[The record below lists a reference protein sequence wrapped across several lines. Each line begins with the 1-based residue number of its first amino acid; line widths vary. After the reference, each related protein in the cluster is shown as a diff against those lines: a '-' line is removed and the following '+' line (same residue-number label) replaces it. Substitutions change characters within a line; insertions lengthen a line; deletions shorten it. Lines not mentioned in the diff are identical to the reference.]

1 MASRTGTYRP
11 GRFLPRDPRAE
22 APYRLTP
29 QTVFRIGILGF
40 LVLTAFAILFVRLW
54 ALQVLSGNQFL
65 QAAEN
70 NQLRLLRVEAPRGPI
85 KDRLGR
91 ILVDNKSGTAIRIW
105 PADLPKH
112 GAYAELRRLTH
123 ILNVPLAD
131 VTKEIDKQKQRG
143 DTVTPVTVK
152 ILASEN
158 EVDYLYEHQT
168 EFPGMQ
174 VANTYVRQYPYGD
187 LAAQLLGYVGE
198 ISPPQL
204 KQLHGYVLGD
214 KIGQSGVESSFDKV
228 LRGQTGLNQLRV
240 DSLGRP
246 TSPVELKEQF
256 IPGYA
261 VRLTL
266 DAKLQRAAQQA
277 VIDGINRA
285 QAHKQWYAKAGAIVA
300 LDPRDG
306 SIRALASYPTYD
318 PNVYTTRKK
327 SQLAPLLYPAPAKA
341 ADYPA
346 LNRAIAGLYPPGS
359 TFKPVT
365 ALAALQE
372 HILTPYN
379 ALQCTGSLVIDG
391 HRFNNWD
398 PNANQSMTLPTA
410 IAQSCDTYF
419 YQVGKAFYDLPPS
432 RGQPLQ
438 KWATT
443 FGFGQPTGL
452 DVGPEEAGLVPT
464 IAWRRKTYTKKTDPA
479 NWQIDQLWKSGDS
492 VQLAIGQKDIQVT
505 PLQMARFYALLANGG
520 KLVTPHIVGAVEQSG
535 AGSGPSAQ
543 PQVLRSFHP
552 APKQLNLDPAALQV
566 IRDGLFG
573 ATHSSLG
580 TSASVF
586 GHFPIGIAGKT
597 GTAEKLVEVA
607 PGYLKLTNT
616 SWWCGYGPAEAP
628 TLVVCAVIENGGFG
642 GAAAAPSALQVFESY
657 FGKKASAVSS
667 ANTD

>member
-29 QTVFRIGILGF
+29 QTVFRIGVLGF

-65 QAAEN
+65 QTAEN
-70 NQLRLLRVEAPRGPI
+70 NQLRNVPLEAPRGPI

-91 ILVDNKSGTAIRIW
+91 ILVDNQGGTAIRVW

-112 GAYAELRRLTH
+112 GAYAELRRLAR

-131 VTKEIDKQKQRG
+131 VTKEIDKSRG
-143 DTVTPVTVK
+143 DPVTQVTVK
-152 ILASEN
+152 PFASEN
-158 EVDYLYEHQT
+158 EIAYLYEHQT

-174 VANTYVRQYPYGD
+174 VANTYVRRYHYGD

-198 ISPPQL
+198 ISQPQL
-204 KQLHGYVLGD
+204 KHLRGYASGE
-214 KIGQSGVESSFDKV
+214 KIGQTGVESSFDKV
-228 LRGQTGLNQLRV
+228 IRGRAGLSQLRV
-240 DSLGRP
+240 DALGRP
-246 TSPVELKEQF
+246 TSPVELKQRPVGGF
-256 IPGYA
+256 A

-285 QAHKQWYAKAGAIVA
+285 QGNKQWYAKAGAIVA

-318 PNVYTTRKK
+318 PNVFTTRKK
-327 SQLAPLLYPAPAKA
+327 SQLATLLDPTA
-341 ADYPA
+341 AAQADFPA
-346 LNRAIAGLYPPGS
+346 LNRAIDGQYPPGS

-365 ALAALQE
+365 ALAALEE
-372 HILTPYN
+372 HILSPYN
-379 ALQCTGSLVIDG
+379 ALQCTGSVVIDG
-391 HRFNNWD
+391 HKFNNWD
-398 PNANQSMTLPTA
+398 PTANQSMTLPTA

-438 KWATT
+438 KWAST

-452 DVGPEEAGLVPT
+452 DVGPEAAGLVPT
-464 IAWRRKTYTKKTDPA
+464 IAWRLKTYTKETDPT
-479 NWQIDQLWKSGDS
+479 NWQIDRLWKSGDS
-492 VQLAIGQKDIQVT
+492 VQLAIGQKDLQVT

-520 KLVTPHIVGAVEQSG
+520 KLVTPHLVGAIEQSG
-535 AGSGPSAQ
+535 AGSGPTAQ

-552 APKQLNLDPAALQV
+552 PAKELNLDPNAIQV

-580 TSASVF
+580 TSSTVF

-607 PGYLKLTNT
+607 PGYLKLTDT
-616 SWWCGYGPAEAP
+616 SWWCGYGPVKSP

-657 FGKKASAVSS
+657 FGKKASAVSQ